1 VSAARTDLRP
11 PIAVMT
17 ARPAPALPEDGQGE
31 RDICFE
37 PKLDG
42 WRCVAFHRANGRV
55 ALQSRQRKPLTVYFP
70 EIAAAVGER
79 VPAGSVLD
87 GELVAYHGGRCDFV
101 ALQRRVTGRLSLAC
115 PVTFVVF
122 DVLVLAGDDLRGL
135 PYRKRRKRLR
145 RLLDGATPPLA
156 LMPATRELV
165 GAKAWMRDYADA
177 GVEGVVIKHRQ
188 HGYRP
193 RLRSSWRKVRSRR
206 PRLRSSWRKV
216 RSRMTADAVVG
227 GVIGPLKAPEMLV
240 LGLPDDRGRLRVAG
254 RTGPLTLPA
263 RWELGGLLVPPQR
276 AHPWPQRIS
285 SSRFGQL
292 PPQPVDYTPTE
303 PLVVVEV
310 DADTCF
316 EQQRWRHATTYRRV
330 RGDLELADLD

>member
-1 VSAARTDLRP
+1 VTAARTDLRP

-17 ARPAPALPEDGQGE
+17 ARPATALPEDGQE
-31 RDICFE
+31 DCCYSFE

-42 WRCVAFHRANGRV
+42 WRCITFHRANGRV
-55 ALQSRQRKPLTVYFP
+55 ALQSRQQKPLTTYFP
-70 EIAAAVGER
+70 EIATAVGER

-87 GELVAYHGGRCDFV
+87 GELVAYRGGRCDFT
-101 ALQRRVTGRLSLAC
+101 ALQRRITGRPRLAS

-122 DVLVLAGDDLRGL
+122 DLLVLAGDDLRAL
-135 PYRKRRKRLR
+135 PYRKRRKHLR
-145 RLLDGATPPLA
+145 HLLDGATPPLA

-177 GVEGVVIKHRQ
+177 GVEGVVIKHRR

-193 RLRSSWRKVRSRR
+193 RRRSSWWKVRSQT
-206 PRLRSSWRKV
+206 
-216 RSRMTADAVVG
+216 TADAVIG

-240 LGLPDDRGRLRVAG
+240 LGLPDERGRLCVAG

-263 RWELGGLLVPPQR
+263 RRELGALLVPPQR
-276 AHPWPQRIS
+276 VHPWPERIS

-303 PLVVVEV
+303 PLLVVEV
-310 DADTCF
+310 DADICF

-330 RGDLELADLD
+330 RGDLEPADLA

>member
-1 VSAARTDLRP
+1 MTAARTDLWP

-17 ARPAPALPEDGQGE
+17 ARAATALPEDGQGG
-31 RDICFE
+31 RDISFE

-42 WRCVAFHRANGRV
+42 WRCVAFHRASGRV
-55 ALQSRQRKPLTVYFP
+55 ALQSRQRKPLTTYFP
-70 EIAAAVGER
+70 EIATAVAER

-87 GELVAYHGGRCDFV
+87 GELVAYRGGRCDFV
-101 ALQRRVTGRLSLAC
+101 ALQRRITGRLSLAS

-122 DVLVLAGDDLRGL
+122 DLLVLAGDDLRGL
-135 PYRKRRKRLR
+135 PYRKRRKRLQ
-145 RLLDGATPPLA
+145 RLLDGATPPMA

-188 HGYRP
+188 HGYWP
-193 RLRSSWRKVRSRR
+193 RRRSSWWKVRSRT
-206 PRLRSSWRKV
+206 
-216 RSRMTADAVVG
+216 TADAVVG
-227 GVIGPLKAPEMLV
+227 GVIGSLKAPEMLV
-240 LGLPDDRGRLRVAG
+240 LGLPDDGGRLRVAG

-263 RWELGGLLVPPQR
+263 RRELGGLLVPPQR
-276 AHPWPQRIS
+276 AHPWPERIS

-292 PPQPVDYTPTE
+292 PPQPVDYTPSE
-303 PLVVVEV
+303 PLLVVEV

-330 RGDLELADLD
+330 RGDLEPADLA